1 MQIQTIKLN
10 NIIKYIVVR
19 GFEIL
24 KTCDDLQTAKLYI
37 AIMRG

>member
-1 MQIQTIKLN
+1 MTIQTIKIN
-10 NIIKYIVVR
+10 NIIKYVIVK

-37 AIMRG
+37 AILRG